1 MACEYCD
8 REVGTMPSMP
18 RQKLSS
24 LLSALHEQ
32 LKGDTPI
39 ASEDKEMLVSV
50 LQDIEGKLADSQ
62 YSNPDDAA
70 GLGDKIS
77 ETIGRFE
84 ADHPTLTKTLLEITK
99 ALKQI

>member
-1 MACEYCD
+1 
-8 REVGTMPSMP
+8 MP
-18 RQKLSS
+18 RQKLST

-39 ASEDKEMLVSV
+39 GNEDKEMLVSV

-62 YSNPDDAA
+62 PSDSDNAT

-84 ADHPTLTKTLLEITK
+84 ADHPTLTKTLLEITE